1 MSETTWKVA
10 VLLLVNFTEVA
21 PVKPDPRRVT
31 AVPMGPDDGEKELID
46 DFTVN
51 VLPLVAV
58 PPALVTVILPVV
70 APKGTVAVIFVLEFT
85 VKSAAVALNF
95 TAVAVLK
102 LVPLMVMSSPTTPLV
117 GEIEVMVAMA
127 PFTVNV
133 ALLVPVPPAV
143 VTEMGPVLA

>member
-31 AVPMGPDDGEKELID
+31 AVPIGPDDGESELMD
-46 DFTVN
+46 GFTVN

-70 APKGTVAVIFVLEFT
+70 APEGTLAVIVVFESAS
-85 VKSAAVALNF
+85 KSAEVPLNF
-95 TAVAVLK
+95 TTVAVLK
-102 LVPLMVMSSPTTPLV
+102 LVPLMVMPSPTTPLV
-117 GEIEVMVAMA
+117 GEIEVMVAIV

-133 ALLVPVPPAV
+133 ELLVPVPPAV